1 MRHLTRRA
9 ALALGAGSAAIT
21 LVGWN
26 GGAFATPQA
35 AADDIAKFTGGA
47 TPEKGKISIELPE
60 IAENGNTVPLSFAV
74 DAPMTGTDY
83 VSDVL
88 VVAEGN
94 PNPGVATFHFTPL
107 SGKAEAATRI
117 RLATTQNIVVV
128 AKTSGGKFYTS
139 QKLVKVTIGGC
150 GG

>member
-1 MRHLTRRA
+1 MRHLSRRA

-21 LVGWN
+21 LIGWN
-26 GGAFATPQA
+26 GGAFATPRA
-35 AADDIAKFTGGA
+35 ATDDIAKFTGGA
-47 TPEKGKISIELPE
+47 TPEKGK
-60 IAENGNTVPLSFAV
+60 TVPLSFTV
-74 DAPMTGTDY
+74 DAPMTDADY

-94 PNPGVATFHFTPL
+94 PNPGVATFHFTAL
-107 SGKAEAATRI
+107 SGKAEASTRI

-128 AKTSGGKFYTS
+128 AKTSGGKFYTA

>member
-1 MRHLTRRA
+1 MRHLSRRA

-21 LVGWN
+21 VLGW
-26 GGAFATPQA
+26 GKGAYATPQA
-35 AADDIAKFTGGA
+35 AAGDVAKFTGGA
-47 TPEKGKISIELPE
+47 KPESGKISIELPE
-60 IAENGNTVPLSFAV
+60 IAENGNTVPLSFSV
-74 DAPMTGTDY
+74 DAPMTDADY

-107 SGKAEAATRI
+107 SGKAEASTRI

-128 AKTSGGKFYTS
+128 AKTSGGKYFTAS
-139 QKLVKVTIGGC
+139 KLVKVTIGGC

>member
-128 AKTSGGKFYTS
+128 SKTSGGKFYTG